1 MNQPSSPS
9 KNPLTIIAIFA
20 GIIEASALASLPFLD
35 NDSQNIYTWFLVGFP
50 PFLTALFFLTLNFNS
65 KSLYSPSDFVNEEDF
80 LKLRESSAT
89 HEKAE
94 TSSDNT
100 LPPESSNPSVSTV
113 PRTPI
118 KNKKPIKSN
127 SSRTPSSTP
136 ESANTSGH
144 PTIHLKSSLSALHI
158 IDSRVLTDKTQLP
171 DIFQAALPDGC
182 NNQSETTE
190 LLAVL
195 LTNTKTEPCID
206 AFLIDALR
214 SDNKKKVSS
223 CTVAIYNLDTLTLT
237 TLTRQN
243 PDNNRHPP

>member
-80 LKLRESSAT
+80 LKLRESSAN
-89 HEKAE
+89 HEKSE
-94 TSSDNT
+94 TISDNIT
-100 LPPESSNPSVSTV
+100 PSESSNPSIPTA
-113 PRTPI
+113 PRTPTR
-118 KNKKPIKSN
+118 KKKPTKSDL
-127 SSRTPSSTP
+127 SKAPSST
-136 ESANTSGH
+136 SADDNTSGH
-144 PTIHLKSSLSALHI
+144 LTVHLKSSFRTLHI
-158 IDSRVLTDKTQLP
+158 IDSRVLTKKISLP
-171 DIFQAALPDGC
+171 DIFLAATPDGC
-182 NNQSETTE
+182 NNNPETTE
-190 LLAVL
+190 LLAIL

-214 SDNKKKVSS
+214 SENKKNAPSR
-223 CTVAIYNLDTLTLT
+223 TVAIYNLDTLTLT
-237 TLTRQN
+237 TLIRQN